1 MTLTLDLAPPLRAR
15 DPLPLHRGMLW
26 LLDAQIESF
35 NVAPSLPIISGA
47 MQWRHKETAV
57 QVLEDMRRRCL
68 IEWDGRNAK
77 SIKITKH
84 GRRFL

>member
-1 MTLTLDLAPPLRAR
+1 
-15 DPLPLHRGMLW
+15 
-26 LLDAQIESF
+26 
-35 NVAPSLPIISGA
+35 